1 MSFVKGDVCASA
13 RSQGTSVSQ
22 ARSRGAVPSGDQAV
36 LRARPDFRVIRRMQ
50 AAVARDRRGGGAALF
65 SLLST
70 GSPCSEGARGDQF
83 RGACRAALRVGRER
97 TLPSPGAPGAP
108 LCAKLPDL
116 VPALPAPVLSHTHRG
131 SCSPTLSRPRPHPS
145 SLTPTGAPVSLRRG
159 PPCPPRRPL
168 SGQPPLP
175 PLALR
180 DCDRRSLPGGLRAP
194 VTEPKGGGRPGGH
207 GRPPPRVSAGGLR
220 VSLSAPESGA

>member
-13 RSQGTSVSQ
+13 RSQGTSVSR

-83 RGACRAALRVGRER
+83 RGACRAALQVGRER

-116 VPALPAPVLSHTHRG
+116 VPAPPAPVLSHTDRG
-131 SCSPTLSRPRPHPS
+131 SCVPS
-145 SLTPTGAPVSLRRG
+145 RG

-207 GRPPPRVSAGGLR
+207 GRSPPRVSAGGLR